1 MMLGIPKLSSP
12 QRLHSNWKAG
22 ALGLVSSFVVMA
34 MPLMLALKLL
44 MSDMSGRI
52 MVVNLRFI
60 FDGKLKWFSVGAG
73 VVGVYVDG
81 NNRRFE
87 SVETCI

>member
-1 MMLGIPKLSSP
+1 
-12 QRLHSNWKAG
+12 
-22 ALGLVSSFVVMA
+22 
-34 MPLMLALKLL
+34 MLALKLL
-44 MSDMSGRI
+44 TCDMSGRI

-73 VVGVYVDG
+73 IAGIYVDG

-87 SVETCI
+87 SVETRI